1 LDSLPSSSYQ
11 GKKCPEFYASTG
23 FQNTIRIH
31 PAGARQKRYVLVYV
45 VLIYRNL
52 HYIKVMGMRLLEFNR
67 DDGGANPQQAVREQP
82 RRKAPAAP
90 VERPRKPAHVA
101 PELFANRKAKVFPV
115 KTSTT
120 RKPIRRGPIDLEQL
134 QHRIAMLEHR
144 IQTRA
149 EQTGEHPAV
158 KELEFLKQRMK
169 LLERNLENELWAAR
183 QREHTMLEILSR
195 RPLKIVLQQKLM
207 QLWRGQL
214 PATGRW
220 LQAVGREWWND
231 TQPRWWPHFAQAW
244 RESLEKARH

>member
-1 LDSLPSSSYQ
+1 
-11 GKKCPEFYASTG
+11 
-23 FQNTIRIH
+23 
-31 PAGARQKRYVLVYV
+31 
-45 VLIYRNL
+45 
-52 HYIKVMGMRLLEFNR
+52 MRLLEFNR
-67 DDGGANPQQAVREQP
+67 DDGGANPQQAVRSQP

-90 VERPRKPAHVA
+90 VERPRKPAHAA
-101 PELFANRKAKVFPV
+101 PELFANRQAKVFPV

-149 EQTGEHPAV
+149 EQPGEHPAV
-158 KELEFLKQRMK
+158 KDLALLKQRMK

-195 RPLKIVLQQKLM
+195 RPLKIVLKQKVM
-207 QLWRGQL
+207 HFWRVQL
-214 PATGRW
+214 PAMGRW
-220 LQAVGREWWND
+220 LQAVANEWWDDN
-231 TQPRWWPHFAQAW
+231 QPRWWQHVAEAW